1 MTTMKIKHALATFC
15 LLLSLHLIY
24 AQENSSSGTNIQ
36 LDIHNYHNAPIVLG
50 YYFNGQ
56 MLVKD
61 TVITDQTGKAQ
72 LIKDE
77 KYPEGIYVVY
87 FPDKG
92 YFDIM
97 LADDQTFSLSCDT
110 LPKMVERVK
119 VSGSKTLEAFIDY
132 QNYLNEKQTLYK
144 RLSEEYKALPKE
156 DQEGKDKIKAL
167 FDKTNNEVKANTENI
182 ISQNKDN
189 FLGVFLTALKEIE
202 IPDYATLLGKQPS
215 DSIVQVKR
223 YYYNRTHYFDN
234 MPLDEERLLRT
245 PFYLSKITRYIDE
258 IVPQHP
264 DTVAKECIDIIE
276 KARGNNETFRFLIQH
291 FYNKAN
297 NSKIMG
303 MDAVLVAIAEKYYLS
318 GEAFWADEKFVSDLR
333 ESVEKIK
340 YTLIG
345 RTAMDIKMVSVNG
358 EWFKLSEV
366 YAPYTILVFWEPSC
380 GHCKEEIPL
389 LKKEVWD
396 KYAKD
401 GIKIFAVYCQVER
414 KEWEEFISQHQLEEW
429 YNVYDPYGQSHFRQ
443 YYNIKSTPQIFI
455 LDKDKKII
463 AKRIGVDQIGGFLDF
478 MMKGDK

>member
-1 MTTMKIKHALATFC
+1 MDSGETFQGVDIT
-15 LLLSLHLIY
+15 LNVKDY
-24 AQENSSSGTNIQ
+24 ANS
-36 LDIHNYHNAPIVLG
+36 PIVLG

-61 TVITDQTGKAQ
+61 TVVTNETGTARLQK
-72 LIKDE
+72 E
-77 KYPEGIYVVY
+77 ESYPEGIYVIY

-97 LADDQTFSLSCDT
+97 LANDQSFSLSCDT

-119 VSGSKTLEAFIDY
+119 VTGSRPLENFINY
-132 QNYLNEKQTLYK
+132 QNYLNKKQTLYK
-144 RLSEEYKALPKE
+144 ELSDKYKNASTDDEKNS
-156 DQEGKDKIKAL
+156 IKAL
-167 FDKTNNEVKANTENI
+167 FEQTHNEVKSYNEKVIAQNT
-182 ISQNKDN
+182 DN
-189 FLGVFLTALKEIE
+189 FLSVFLTALKEIE
-202 IPDYATLLGKQPS
+202 IPDFATQLGLQPS

-223 YYYNRTHYFDN
+223 YYYNRAHYFDY
-234 MPLDEERLLRT
+234 MPLNDDRMLRT
-245 PFYLSKITRYIDE
+245 PFFLSKITKYIDE

-264 DTVAKECIDIIE
+264 DTVAKEAINIIE
-276 KARGNNETFRFLIQH
+276 KARGNEESFRFLVQH

-318 GEAFWADEKFVSDLR
+318 GEATWAEEKFINDLK
-333 ESVEKIK
+333 ESVSKLK

-345 RTAMDIKMVSVNG
+345 RKAMDLSMVSATG
-358 EWFKLSEV
+358 EWFRLSEV

-380 GHCKEEIPL
+380 GHCKEEIPQ

-401 GIKIFAVYCQVER
+401 GIKIFAVYCQVEP
-414 KEWEEFISQHQLEEW
+414 KEWTDFIAEHQLEEW
-429 YNVYDPYGQSHFRQ
+429 INVYDPYGRSNFRT

-455 LDKDKKII
+455 LDKDKNII
-463 AKRIGVDQIGGFLDF
+463 AKRIGVDQIGGFLDY
-478 MMKGDK
+478 MMKGGQSL

>member
-1 MTTMKIKHALATFC
+1 MKAKYLLTLICTTLCCMNIMADAHVA
-15 LLLSLHLIY
+15 
-24 AQENSSSGTNIQ
+24 NGVNIQ
-36 LDIHNYHNAPIVLG
+36 LTVDNYKNSPIVLG
-50 YYFNGQ
+50 YYYNGQ

-61 TVITDQTGKAQ
+61 TVVTNEYGKAE
-72 LIKDE
+72 LVKDE
-77 KYPEGIYVVY
+77 AFPEGIYVIY

-97 LADDQTFSLSCDT
+97 LTDDQTFSLSCDT
-110 LPKMVERVK
+110 LPKMVERTK
-119 VSGSKTLEAFIDY
+119 VSGCKPLETFIDY
-132 QNYLNEKQTLYK
+132 QNYLNDKQRARKELNEKYK
-144 RLSEEYKALPKE
+144 TIPSENETERNAIRTE
-156 DQEGKDKIKAL
+156 FDKINA
-167 FDKTNNEVKANTENI
+167 EVKASTQTI
-182 ISQNKDN
+182 IDNNKDN
-189 FLGVFLTALKEIE
+189 FLSIFLTALKEIE
-202 IPDYATLLGKQPS
+202 IPDFATQLGMQPS

-223 YYYNRTHYFDN
+223 YYYNRAHYFDN
-234 MPLDEERLLRT
+234 FALDDDRLLRT
-245 PFYLSKITRYIDE
+245 PFYLSKITTYIDE

-264 DTVAKECIDIIE
+264 DTVAIESINIIE
-276 KARGNNETFRFLIQH
+276 KARANKETFRFLIQH

-318 GEAFWADEKFVSDLR
+318 GEATWADEKFISDLR
-333 ESVEKIK
+333 ESVDKIK

-345 RTAMDIKMVSVNG
+345 KTAMDLRMVSVTG

-380 GHCKEEIPL
+380 GHCKEEIPQ

-396 KYAKD
+396 KYADK

-414 KEWEEFISQHQLEEW
+414 KEWEDFITEHQLEEW
-429 YNVYDPYGQSHFRQ
+429 HNVYDPYGRSNFRT

-463 AKRIGVDQIGGFLDF
+463 AKRIGVDQIGGFLDY
-478 MMKGDK
+478 MMKGGKSL

>member
-1 MTTMKIKHALATFC
+1 MKTKILLFAISILCSLTSIKAV
-15 LLLSLHLIY
+15 
-24 AQENSSSGTNIQ
+24 ETNGV
-36 LDIHNYHNAPIVLG
+36 DIAFTVNNYNNAPVVLG

-61 TVITDQTGKAQ
+61 TVVTNETGFARLQ
-72 LIKDE
+72 KDE
-77 KYPEGIYVVY
+77 KYAEGIYVVY

-97 LADDQTFSLSCDT
+97 LTDDQSFTLQCDT

-119 VSGSKTLEAFIDY
+119 VSGSKGLENFISY
-132 QNYLNEKQTLYK
+132 QNYLNEKQALYK
-144 RLSEEYKALPKE
+144 ELSEKFKTTTNETDK
-156 DQEGKDKIKAL
+156 QKIKDL
-167 FDKTNNEVKANTENI
+167 FNKTNEEVKAYNDVVIE
-182 ISQNKDN
+182 QNRDN
-189 FLGVFLTALKEIE
+189 FLSVFLTALKEIE
-202 IPDYATLLGKQPS
+202 IPDFAKQLGLQPS

-234 MPLDEERLLRT
+234 IALNDDRMLRT
-245 PFYLSKITRYIDE
+245 PFFLSKITRYIDE

-264 DTVAKECIDIIE
+264 DTIAKESIRIIE
-276 KARGNNETFRFLIQH
+276 MARRNKESFRFLVQH

-318 GEAFWADEKFVSDLR
+318 GEADWAEEKFINDLR
-333 ESVEKIK
+333 ESINSIK

-345 RTAMDIKMVSVNG
+345 RKAVDLSMVSVTG

-366 YAPYTILVFWEPSC
+366 DAPYTILIFWEPSC
-380 GHCKEEIPL
+380 GHCKDEIPL

-401 GIKIFAVYCQVER
+401 GVKIFAVYCQVER
-414 KEWEEFISQHQLEEW
+414 KEWEEFIAEHQLEEW
-429 YNVYDPYGQSHFRQ
+429 MNVYDPYGRSGFRK

-455 LDKDKKII
+455 LDKDKNII
-463 AKRIGVDQIGGFLDF
+463 AKRIGADQIGGFLDF